1 MGEEEYEDYQ
11 NQIFSSINSQMKD
24 LEEKQKNLK
33 NRLLLLGENLLEIKE
48 KNDER
53 ITEIKKELEILKNNM
68 ERLISFLEMASE
80 DMSKFARKE
89 DVELLAKQAR
99 MFQPLNKNL

>member
-99 MFQPLNKNL
+99 MFQPLNKN